1 MDQPKPP
8 PEVWVVAVVSDPEEA
23 IRRPGHE
30 RKDRSQIRRKSRAKK
45 VRDLQKKKKI
55 LCHRVKSG
63 HNPSGG
69 CGIMLQ
75 CIREQTVNQHERR
88 RDGGL

>member
-8 PEVWVVAVVSDPEEA
+8 PEVWVVAVVRDPEEA

-45 VRDLQKKKKI
+45 VKDLQKKKKYSVI
-55 LCHRVKSG
+55 ESSLDTIPVEAAG
-63 HNPSGG
+63 
-69 CGIMLQ
+69 
-75 CIREQTVNQHERR
+75 
-88 RDGGL
+88 